1 MISSRASRQLTMKSI
16 TRRVAVEMADRRE
29 RQPVVI
35 DKGSMSVSR
44 RGAECNDSV
53 LKSSPA

>member
-1 MISSRASRQLTMKSI
+1 MISSRASRQLMMKSI

-35 DKGSMSVSR
+35 DKGSMIVSR
-44 RGAECNDSV
+44 RAAKCNDSV
-53 LKSSPA
+53 